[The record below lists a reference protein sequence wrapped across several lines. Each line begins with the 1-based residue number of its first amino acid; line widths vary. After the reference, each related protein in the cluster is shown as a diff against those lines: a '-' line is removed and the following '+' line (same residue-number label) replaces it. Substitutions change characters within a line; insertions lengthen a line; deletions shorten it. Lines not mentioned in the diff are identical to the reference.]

1 MNNYI
6 EPLKCIVKDEQDEQ
20 RGRLIITSDWHGK
33 LSLVENLFNKLNLQS
48 NDTII
53 YLGDAID
60 RGEDSKGCIDFI
72 LNLKKHYKVVTLL
85 GNHEKFVLE
94 AAQDPNGKMARSW
107 LLNGGMACID
117 SYDPE
122 FKSNNP
128 IELILDTHGDYF
140 NNLQLTYE
148 TENFIFVHG
157 YLSHELD
164 VEDQEEFLCIWG
176 RFKDIWPHKSGKTV
190 VCGHSIQKNGPTN
203 HGFKIC
209 IDTGGFLDDG
219 YITAMVV
226 EGAKVNFIHS
236 DYNRN

>member
-1 MNNYI
+1 MI
-6 EPLKCIVKDEQDEQ
+6 KDANDEMS
-20 RGRLIITSDWHGK
+20 GRLIVSTDWHGK
-33 LSLVENLFNKLNLQS
+33 LSRVKNLFSKLDLQP

-60 RGEDSKGCIDFI
+60 RGEDSKGCVDFI
-72 LNLKKHYKVVTLL
+72 LDLKKRYKVVTLL
-85 GNHEKFVLE
+85 GNHESFVLE
-94 AAQDPNGKMARSW
+94 AAKYPNGQMARSW
-107 LLNGGMACID
+107 LMNGGIACID

-122 FKSNNP
+122 CRSSDP
-128 IELILDTHGDYF
+128 IKLILDTHADYF

-176 RFKDIWPHKSGKTV
+176 RFQDIFPHKSGKTV
-190 VCGHSIQKNGPTN
+190 VCGHSIQTNGPTN

-209 IDTGGFLDDG
+209 IDTGSFLRNG
-219 YITAMVV
+219 YVTAMVV
-226 EGAKVNFIHS
+226 DKCKTSFIHS
-236 DYNRN
+236 DPNIN